1 MKKLNLSERE
11 KYEIAKQ
18 LKDAIYDMDSI
29 NSLNRE
35 MAHKEFKRISTLL
48 GKDNMNKLLD
58 EFTVW
63 SKPSNRRSVYLRILD
78 DGILVQVM
86 YGVKFTITEEE
97 MLGHFHMPK
106 TKWLVNILDNV

>member
-18 LKDAIYDMDSI
+18 LKDAIYDMDSL

-35 MAHKEFKRISTLL
+35 MAHKEFKRISNLL

-63 SKPSNRRSVYLRILD
+63 SKPSNQRSIYLRILD
-78 DGILVQVM
+78 EGILVQVM
-86 YGVKFTITEEE
+86 YGVKFTITEED
-97 MLGHFHMPK
+97 MLGAFHMPK

>member
-18 LKDAIYDMDSI
+18 LKDAIYDMDSL

-35 MAHKEFKRISTLL
+35 MAHKEFRRINNLL

-86 YGVKFTITEEE
+86 YGAKFTITEEE
-97 MLGHFHMPK
+97 MLGAFHMPK

>member
-35 MAHKEFKRISTLL
+35 MAHKEFKRISNLL

-63 SKPSNRRSVYLRILD
+63 SKPSNQRSIYLRILD
-78 DGILVQVM
+78 EGILVQVM
-86 YGVKFTITEEE
+86 YGAKFTITEED
-97 MLGHFHMPK
+97 MLGVCHMPK

>member
-18 LKDAIYDMDSI
+18 LKDAIYDMDSL

-35 MAHKEFKRISTLL
+35 MAHKEFKRISNLL

-63 SKPSNRRSVYLRILD
+63 SKPSNQRSIYLRILD
-78 DGILVQVM
+78 EGILVQVM

-97 MLGHFHMPK
+97 MP
-106 TKWLVNILDNV
+106 

>member
-11 KYEIAKQ
+11 KYEIAKEM
-18 LKDAIYDMDSI
+18 KDAIYDMDSL

-35 MAHKEFKRISTLL
+35 MAHKEFKRISNLL

-63 SKPSNRRSVYLRILD
+63 SKPSNQRSIYLRILD
-78 DGILVQVM
+78 EGILVQVM
-86 YGVKFTITEEE
+86 YGVKFTITEED
-97 MLGHFHMPK
+97 MLGVFHMPK
-106 TKWLVNILDNV
+106 TKWLVNILDNA

>member
-18 LKDAIYDMDSI
+18 LKDAIYDMDSL

-35 MAHKEFKRISTLL
+35 MAHKEFKRISNLL

-63 SKPSNRRSVYLRILD
+63 SKPSNQRSIYLRILD
-78 DGILVQVM
+78 EGILVQVM
-86 YGVKFTITEEE
+86 YGVKFTITEED
-97 MLGHFHMPK
+97 MLGVFHMPK
-106 TKWLVNILDNV
+106 TKWLVNILYNV

>member
-18 LKDAIYDMDSI
+18 LKDAIYDMDSL

-35 MAHKEFKRISTLL
+35 MAHKEFKRISNLL

-58 EFTVW
+58 EFKKDKDYV
-63 SKPSNRRSVYLRILD
+63 SAI
-78 DGILVQVM
+78 M
-86 YGVKFTITEEE
+86 FTTLADRLNYFLQKE
-97 MLGHFHMPK
+97 
-106 TKWLVNILDNV
+106 

>member
-35 MAHKEFKRISTLL
+35 MAHKEFKRISNLL

-63 SKPSNRRSVYLRILD
+63 SKPSNQRSIYLRILD
-78 DGILVQVM
+78 EGILVQVM
-86 YGVKFTITEEE
+86 YGVKFTITEED
-97 MLGHFHMPK
+97 MLGVFHMPK

>member
-18 LKDAIYDMDSI
+18 LKDAIYDMDSV

-35 MAHKEFKRISTLL
+35 MAHKEFKRISNLL

-63 SKPSNRRSVYLRILD
+63 SKPSNQRSIYLRILD
-78 DGILVQVM
+78 EGILVQVM
-86 YGVKFTITEEE
+86 YGVKFTITEED
-97 MLGHFHMPK
+97 MLGVFHMPK
-106 TKWLVNILDNV
+106 TKWLVNILDNA

>member
-35 MAHKEFKRISTLL
+35 MAHKKFREINNLL

-63 SKPSNRRSVYLRILD
+63 DKHLNKRSIYLRVLD
-78 DGILVQVM
+78 EGVLVQVM
-86 YGVKFTITEEE
+86 YGTKFTITEED
-97 MLGHFHMPK
+97 MLGAFHMPK
-106 TKWLVNILDNV
+106 TKWLVNILYNV